1 MTEPLLFKGGG
12 SDPLMLVGKDMIGK
26 ARSDHPE
33 TAKLSQ
39 VKTKPISGKARKM
52 VYEYLRLCKQRGA
65 TDEEIQKGCDLNP
78 STERPRRI
86 ELVEMGLAE
95 PSGMTR
101 KTSSNRNAIV
111 WTATSERPLGQ

>member
-1 MTEPLLFKGGG
+1 MI
-12 SDPLMLVGKDMIGK
+12 VGKDAIGK
-26 ARSDHPE
+26 ARADHPI
-33 TAKLSQ
+33 TSKSSQ
-39 VKTKPISGKARKM
+39 AKTKTISGKARKM
-52 VYEYLRLCKQRGA
+52 VYEYLLLCKQRGA
-65 TDEEIQKGCDLNP
+65 TDEEIQKGCGLNP